1 MHCPADIGFF
11 NVTASVY
18 HTRVWFCKERSIWPM
33 PKKRLQDPRKK
44 IHILLVLW
52 PVYYATS
59 TDTYLDMRCWMC
71 LVDEPKSGA
80 I

>member
-1 MHCPADIGFF
+1 
-11 NVTASVY
+11 
-18 HTRVWFCKERSIWPM
+18 M
-33 PKKRLQDPRKK
+33 PKKRLQDHRKK

-71 LVDEPKSGA
+71 LVGEPKSGA
-80 I
+80 ILWNYFLS